1 MGLSRVIQGFTQA
14 SSKLHE
20 DLMKA

>member
-1 MGLSRVIQGFTQA
+1 MGVSRVIQGFTQA